1 MVPHGAL
8 TPSGGSHPEVISGIF
23 INFLKK
29 FAALAAGFRLYTK
42 SMTETGFFVH
52 HELIS
57 KCRKGDRAA
66 QEELYRLYYKA
77 MYNTSLRML
86 NSTME
91 AEDVM
96 QEAFLAAFTKL
107 DQYRGEMPFGAWL
120 KRIVINR
127 SIDVLRQRKMR
138 FEELDERMDSAE
150 EEPVLQTPEENE
162 MLVKQIRNAISL
174 LPEGFRVVLS
184 LALFE
189 GFDHEEIAMV
199 LGITEST
206 SRSQLV
212 RAKRKL
218 TEILTKNRYEN
229 HG

>member
-1 MVPHGAL
+1 
-8 TPSGGSHPEVISGIF
+8 
-23 INFLKK
+23 
-29 FAALAAGFRLYTK
+29 
-42 SMTETGFFVH
+42 MTETGFTVH

-66 QEELYRLYYKA
+66 QEELYGLYYKA

-86 NSTME
+86 NNRTE

-96 QEAFLAAFTKL
+96 QDAFLAAFTKL

-127 SIDVLRQRKMR
+127 SIDVLRQRRFR
-138 FEELDERMDSAE
+138 FEELDERIEGEVNEPELQPAE
-150 EEPVLQTPEENE
+150 DADR
-162 MLVKQIRNAISL
+162 LVKQIKDAMLL

-184 LALFE
+184 LSLFE

-218 TEILTKNRYEN
+218 VEILTHKRNEFN
-229 HG
+229 G